1 MVVTARTYFG
11 AVANASFGYFGG
23 GRYPSPTLS
32 SVDRIDFSNDTVTAV
47 EKGPLSVARKG
58 VDATGN
64 DNFGYFGGGN
74 SGSYVTIVDRIDY
87 SNDTATLSPK

>member
-1 MVVTARTYFG
+1 M
-11 AVANASFGYFGG
+11 
-23 GRYPSPTLS
+23 
-32 SVDRIDFSNDTVTAV
+32 

-87 SNDTATLSPK
+87 SNDTATLSPSN